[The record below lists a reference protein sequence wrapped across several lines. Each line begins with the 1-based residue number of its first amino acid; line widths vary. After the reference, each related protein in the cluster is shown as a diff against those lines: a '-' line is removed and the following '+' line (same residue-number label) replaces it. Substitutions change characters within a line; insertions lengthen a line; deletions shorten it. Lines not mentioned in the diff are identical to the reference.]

1 MSQTENAF
9 YLDIQDI
16 EQMHQSRCES
26 FYLEQKERFEI
37 IRNPLS
43 EDYLPWHHENGCIMM
58 YTSTYLEARAIQ
70 HWFHSNLSCIA
81 ASMIMYDTASLYD
94 QADTY
99 VVLTTISMEYYESL
113 LVTAESAAQGGE

>member
-1 MSQTENAF
+1 
-9 YLDIQDI
+9 
-16 EQMHQSRCES
+16 
-26 FYLEQKERFEI
+26 
-37 IRNPLS
+37 
-43 EDYLPWHHENGCIMM
+43 M

-70 HWFHSNLSCIA
+70 HWFHSNLSGIA

-113 LVTAESAAQGGE
+113 LVTAETAAQGGE